1 MSGPNL
7 PEVRPVS
14 ATVGASAGGSIYD
27 LGYRGY
33 DGPRL
38 GRRHAIRALLN
49 HTVRVCYGIGRG
61 GRAKLAP
68 IVLGGIATIPAI
80 IAIAF
85 IALARQAGGQAGE
98 VIDAANPLRHDSY
111 YGVMTPLVVLFCAA
125 QVPEIVGR
133 DQRHNLL
140 SLYFSR
146 ALRRIDYAAAR
157 YAGVVLALLMFL
169 LLPQFIIFLG
179 EVLSA
184 PDIVVALREELGL
197 MPAIVGQGVLMAVLL
212 GAIATTVSAFTPRRL
227 YATIAIV
234 VALAMTP
241 VVTSILAGINSQG
254 LLRILVLLSPGDV
267 LDATN
272 GFLFDTAVESLA
284 VNQADLPGPVFMV
297 AALVVSAAC
306 LFVLARRYRG
316 IAA

>member
-7 PEVRPVS
+7 PEARTVS
-14 ATVGASAGGSIYD
+14 ATVGSSAGGSIYD

-33 DGPRL
+33 EGARL
-38 GRRHAIRALLN
+38 GRRHAVRALLN

-68 IVLGGIATIPAI
+68 IVLGGIATVPAV

-98 VIDAANPLRHDSY
+98 AIDAANPLRHDSY
-111 YGVMTPLVVLFCAA
+111 FGVMTPLVVLFCAA
-125 QVPEIVGR
+125 QVPEILGR

-146 ALRRIDYAAAR
+146 ALRRVDYAVAR
-157 YAGVVLALLMFL
+157 YVGVVLALLVFL

-184 PDIVVALREELGL
+184 PDIVVALREELEL
-197 MPAIVGQGVLMAVLL
+197 MPAIVGQAVLMATLL
-212 GAIATTVSAFTPRRL
+212 GALATTVSAFTPRRL

-234 VALAMTP
+234 VVLAVTP
-241 VVTSILAGINSQG
+241 VVTAILAEVNNQT

-272 GFLFDTAVESLA
+272 AFLFDTRVESLP
-284 VNQADLPGPVFMV
+284 VNQADLPGPFFII
-297 AALVVSAAC
+297 AAIVGAAAC
-306 LFVLARRYRG
+306 LVVLIRRYRG